1 MNHRYIHNRT
11 DDNRT
16 LFLSLQLKR
25 NETRGE
31 LTHRGGD
38 GAPSLWAIQTGS
50 SNLFLRGPG
59 LDAPGGAVL
68 PLQSLLLAVIIFHM
82 VMQQLGL
89 TE

>member
-1 MNHRYIHNRT
+1 MIIG
-11 DDNRT
+11 
-16 LFLSLQLKR
+16 LFFCHFNWDR
-25 NETRGE
+25 NETGGE

-59 LDAPGGAVL
+59 LDVPGGAAL